1 MHTRCFRLEWQQ
13 RNCLPRWFHSLD
25 WSPWLFREAFSHNQ
39 YRIPPFSETRYLA
52 TTPGSKERSHV
63 KKRPH
68 YWYQMLRAP
77 KWQKYYKKSNRSS
90 VWFIFPERKWGIGSS
105 CYQCETQIQLNGSQM
120 LLARES
126 QHPRKPSNIL
136 REWILDLRTDWS
148 SQNFQPPWE
157 CSQGKQSSVHKT
169 SIHLSPPVYSLCP
182 ISGIILTFQPHFR
195 HRSDAK

>member
-1 MHTRCFRLEWQQ
+1 MLPSRVTTKELSPTLISFARLK
-13 RNCLPRWFHSLD
+13 PM
-25 WSPWLFREAFSHNQ
+25 AFSWSFFAQSVSDSSILRNSLPGNNARKQ
-39 YRIPPFSETRYLA
+39 GALTRKETSPLLVPNA
-52 TTPGSKERSHV
+52 TSSKV
-63 KKRPH
+63 AKIL
-68 YWYQMLRAP
+68 Q
-77 KWQKYYKKSNRSS
+77 KSNRSS